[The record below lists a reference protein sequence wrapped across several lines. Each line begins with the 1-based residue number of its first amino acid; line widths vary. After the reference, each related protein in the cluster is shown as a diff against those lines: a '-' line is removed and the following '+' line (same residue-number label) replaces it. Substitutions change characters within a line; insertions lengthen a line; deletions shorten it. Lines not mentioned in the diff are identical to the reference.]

1 MNMRNVALAAALA
14 AAMWNV
20 EALDGAGG
28 YVDAPRDGK
37 FLRIVVASR
46 RVQMID
52 AMFMSEQMRHL
63 AHLPTVLE
71 PGDPGDGTKEIEQ
84 WRENPRT
91 GCVLAF
97 ADGDPDGEMVSVRAK
112 GVAAVVN
119 MARLASDGPNDGVLA
134 SRMRKAAWSAVGVLL
149 GQPVFAAGMESLKEL
164 DAVEAEEPKFEEAL
178 QLTRLA
184 VKRGMTPRGRFSY
197 RAACMQG
204 WAPAPTSDVQRV
216 MWERAKDPTA
226 RWRQDFGGK
235 VK

>member
-1 MNMRNVALAAALA
+1 MKHMVLVAVLAAT
-14 AAMWNV
+14 MWNA

-28 YVDAPRDGK
+28 YVDAPKDGK

-52 AMFMSEQMRHL
+52 AMFISEQMKYL

-71 PGDPGDGTKEIEQ
+71 PGDPGDGTKEIER
-84 WRENPRT
+84 WCENPRT

-97 ADGDPDGEMVSVRAK
+97 ADGEPDGEMVSVRVK
-112 GVAAVVN
+112 SISVVVN
-119 MARLASDGPNDGVLA
+119 MARLASDSPNDGVLA
-134 SRMRKAAWSAVGVLL
+134 SRMRKAAWSAVGELL
-149 GQPVFAAGMESLKEL
+149 GQPVFAAGMESLKTL
-164 DAVEAEEPKFEEAL
+164 DAVEAEEPKFDDAL

-204 WAPAPTSDVQRV
+204 WAPAPTNDVQRV

-226 RWRQDFGGK
+226 RWRQDFDGK